1 MIKITESTIDLNK
14 ILLDVRDESAG
25 AIDLF
30 VGSVKE
36 CGSHGH
42 VSILYYEVYK
52 KMAENIMTQIE
63 REILE
68 KWNIK
73 KILIIHRIGNLKV
86 GEVSVAIAVSSEHR
100 SDAFEGCRYAIEN
113 VKSRVPMWKK
123 EITEGGEHW
132 VEGVPLHE

>member
-42 VSILYYEVYK
+42 VSILYYEAYK

-63 REILE
+63 RDPREMEYKEDLNNTSYW
-68 KWNIK
+68 K
-73 KILIIHRIGNLKV
+73 LKGWR
-86 GEVSVAIAVSSEHR
+86 GERRYSSLFR
-100 SDAFEGCRYAIEN
+100 AS
-113 VKSRVPMWKK
+113 K
-123 EITEGGEHW
+123 
-132 VEGVPLHE
+132 